1 MFLLLWSGADGARAD
16 TQLSRFRTI
25 DEPLVSERVIEQGEY
40 GTDGDRE
47 AVRRTDR
54 RFGGGLHLPLEND
67 AWNVPKNLLGGAEFR
82 IQSRIGRYTVVAI
95 TYRYRENAGDL
106 SMDDVNQDRVA
117 LEFFYRR

>member
-1 MFLLLWSGADGARAD
+1 MGIEKQFGELIAASVAAFI
-16 TQLSRFRTI
+16 SR
-25 DEPLVSERVIEQGEY
+25 
-40 GTDGDRE
+40 
-47 AVRRTDR
+47 
-54 RFGGGLHLPLEND
+54 LEND